1 MKTKSH
7 KMCVKFR
14 STLFLNIRTI
24 FRRAT
29 DEIKKKNNSRT
40 CYRNTPS
47 LKMIKTTFSYPVENG
62 EDLVLPVNC
71 KVMFSG
77 ELLNIYVVNGNIY
90 KIYL

>member
-7 KMCVKFR
+7 KMCVKFC

-29 DEIKKKNNSRT
+29 DEIKKKNNLRT

-47 LKMIKTTFSYPVENG
+47 LKMIKTTFSYAVENG
-62 EDLVLPVNC
+62 EDLVLPV
-71 KVMFSG
+71 KVVRNSFPFSIPA
-77 ELLNIYVVNGNIY
+77 ELYERLTR
-90 KIYL
+90 L